1 MLRPILQDP
10 AYHRFADDRIWLG
23 IPHAGDTL
31 SNAAF
36 LLVGA
41 AGLFFLWRERAAG
54 RGFAAPEERR
64 AYWLL
69 FGAVA
74 ATAFGS
80 AYYHLAPDDARLVWD
95 RLPMAIGF
103 MSLVGAV
110 VGERVNARLGSRLVV
125 PLVALGIATVLYW
138 AMGGDLR
145 PYLVTQYGS
154 LAAVLVLALACRSRY
169 THGWVLFLAIGAY
182 VLAKFAEAYDRQVF
196 ELSGHAL
203 SGHTLKHLLAAGA
216 LYAVLWSLRR
226 RSLRPL
232 VDHPLRLT
240 DRALD

>member
-1 MLRPILQDP
+1 MLSPIHQDP

-23 IPHAGDTL
+23 VPHAGDTL

-41 AGLFFLWRERAAG
+41 AGLVFLWRERAAG
-54 RGFAAPEERR
+54 RRFAAPGELR

-103 MSLVGAV
+103 TSLVGAV

-125 PLVALGIATVLYW
+125 PLVALGIASVLYW
-138 AMGGDLR
+138 ATSGDLR
-145 PYLVTQYGS
+145 PYLLTQYGS
-154 LAAVLVLALACRSRY
+154 LVAVLVVATICRSRY
-169 THGWVLFLAIGAY
+169 TQGSVLFVAVGLY
-182 VLAKFAEAYDRQVF
+182 VLGKLAEAYDRQVF
-196 ELSGHAL
+196 GLSGHVL
-203 SGHTLKHLLAAGA
+203 SGHTLKHLLAAAA
-216 LYAVLWSLRR
+216 LAAILGSLALRR
-226 RSLRPL
+226 PRQTCALAPL
-232 VDHPLRLT
+232 AP
-240 DRALD
+240 